1 MKIDGADIQNREA
14 RIVDRVPISELG
26 QSSSG
31 ELIVASDSGVDHHE
45 ISSLAQRALES
56 VNSPQ
61 PKVEELRRQVEAGS
75 YKPDSTKVS
84 QKLVESMFE

>member
-1 MKIDGADIQNREA
+1 MKINGADIQNREA
-14 RIVDRVPISELG
+14 RQVDRVQISELV

-31 ELIVASDSGVDHHE
+31 ELMVAGDCGADHHE

-56 VNSPQ
+56 VNSSQ
-61 PKVEELRRQVEAGS
+61 SKLEELRRQVEAGS

-84 QKLVESMFE
+84 QKLVQSMFE